1 MPAIGFGGRLAAFL
15 ILALPSSL
23 VPGMAAAEEDR
34 LSRALLY
41 EEPLGQAGNSEVQ
54 VAAVSGSVEWRLL
67 DAGEGRPT
75 IEGSLEIPSRQLKMR
90 LTIGRNSDTSLPATH
105 LIEIRF
111 DGPKSTSGRGI
122 GEVRGVAMKRAEP
135 ERGVP
140 LSALATK
147 IGDGLFRIALSAT
160 DVSTNVTLLGEGEW
174 IDMPFVYDTGQRAI
188 LAFEKGPTGDR
199 VFREALAAWES
210 RDRGS
215 GAQGARGGEELDP
228 TITPKQ
234 AR

>member
-1 MPAIGFGGRLAAFL
+1 MLAIGFGGRLAAFL

-23 VPGMAAAEEDR
+23 VPGMTAAEEDR

-41 EEPLGQAGNSEVQ
+41 EEPLGQAGNSKVQ

-90 LTIGRNSDTSLPATH
+90 LTIERNSDSSLPATH

-147 IGDGLFRIALSAT
+147 IGD
-160 DVSTNVTLLGEGEW
+160 
-174 IDMPFVYDTGQRAI
+174 
-188 LAFEKGPTGDR
+188 
-199 VFREALAAWES
+199 
-210 RDRGS
+210 
-215 GAQGARGGEELDP
+215 
-228 TITPKQ
+228 
-234 AR
+234 